1 VCPSASELL
10 AVSSL
15 PNATE
20 LEQIEALIDE
30 TLRTALSEI
39 DAVAAVER
47 GEIDQPFWYVRI
59 DGEAKQHFSA
69 EYTLGQ
75 RTLVVESY
83 FMPAPEENQ
92 QALFEHLLMRNKA
105 MHPLHFVIGGENAIY
120 LRGQI
125 DNRHVDGDMVDRL
138 LAAVYD
144 YTEQFFVSAM
154 RLGFESRFDR

>member
-1 VCPSASELL
+1 VTA
-10 AVSSL
+10 L
-15 PNATE
+15 PDATE
-20 LEQIEALIDE
+20 LERIEALIDA
-30 TLRTALSEI
+30 TLQTALADI

-47 GEIDQPFWYVRI
+47 GEIEQPFWYVRI

-83 FMPAPEENQ
+83 FMPEPDENRE
-92 QALFEHLLMRNKA
+92 ALFEHLLTRNKS

-120 LRGQI
+120 LRGQV
-125 DNRHVDGDMVDRL
+125 DNRHVDADLVDRM

-144 YTEQFFVSAM
+144 YTEQYFVPAM
-154 RLGFESRFDR
+154 RMGFESRFNR

>member
-1 VCPSASELL
+1 MTA
-10 AVSSL
+10 L
-15 PNATE
+15 PGAGE
-20 LEQIEALIDE
+20 LEQIESLIDA
-30 TLRTALSEI
+30 TLASALADI

-83 FMPAPEENQ
+83 FMPEPEENRE
-92 QALFEHLLMRNKA
+92 ALFEHLLSRNKA
-105 MHPLHFVIGGENAIY
+105 MHPLQFVIGSENAIY
-120 LRGQI
+120 LRGQV
-125 DNRHVDGDMVDRL
+125 DNRHVDAEMVDRL

-144 YTEQFFVSAM
+144 YTEQFFVPAM
-154 RLGFESRFDR
+154 RLGYQSRFDR

>member
-1 VCPSASELL
+1 MSLL
-10 AVSSL
+10 LDAV
-15 PNATE
+15 E
-20 LEQIEALIDE
+20 LEQLETLIDA
-30 TLRTALSEI
+30 TLQTALVEI

-69 EYTLGQ
+69 EFTLGQ

-83 FMPAPEENQ
+83 FMPEPVENRD
-92 QALFEHLLMRNKA
+92 ALFAHLLTRNKT

-125 DNRHVDGDMVDRL
+125 DNRHVDGEMVDRL

-144 YTEQFFVSAM
+144 YSEQFFVPAM
-154 RLGFESRFDR
+154 RLGFESKFNR

>member
-1 VCPSASELL
+1 MTGPAD
-10 AVSSL
+10 A
-15 PNATE
+15 
-20 LEQIEALIDE
+20 EQLQTIEALIDA
-30 TLRTALSEI
+30 TLNQALAEI

-83 FMPAPEENQ
+83 FMPAPEENH
-92 QALFEHLLMRNKA
+92 QALFEHLLTRNKS
-105 MHPLHFVIGGENAIY
+105 MHPMHFVIGGEQAIY
-120 LRGQI
+120 LRAQV
-125 DNRHVDGDMVDRL
+125 DNRHVDAEMIDRL

-144 YTEQFFVSAM
+144 YTEQFFVPAM
-154 RLGFESRFDR
+154 RMGYESRFTR

>member
-1 VCPSASELL
+1 MTA
-10 AVSSL
+10 L
-15 PNATE
+15 PDATE
-20 LEQIEALIDE
+20 LDRIEALIDA
-30 TLRTALSEI
+30 TLQTALAEI

-59 DGEAKQHFSA
+59 DGDSKQHFSA

-83 FMPAPEENQ
+83 FMPEPEENRE
-92 QALFEHLLMRNKA
+92 ALFEHLLTRNKT

-120 LRGQI
+120 LRGQV
-125 DNRHVDGDMVDRL
+125 DNRHVDADMVDRL

-144 YTEQFFVSAM
+144 YTEQFFVPAM
-154 RLGFESRFDR
+154 RLGFQSRFNR